1 MIVDLEHTIDAEGS
15 FDLVIENGDFKTSAG
30 LESPLVVSLFSDRRA
45 FDDEGISDPLRRR
58 GWLGST
64 IAGGTDHNF
73 GSGLWLY
80 EQARMSQDTVNGV
93 RSEAEAA
100 LEWMADE
107 EIIDTAVA
115 QVVPDPA
122 TRALNIVIDLT
133 SPAGEVNRV
142 AYAIASA
149 TETSLLNKTY
159 PTTSTP
165 PKPAAGSLLWWISSI
180 GR

>member
-1 MIVDLEHTIDAEGS
+1 MIVDFEHVLDVEGS

-45 FDDEGISDPLRRR
+45 YSDEGIGDSLRRR

-64 IAGGTDHNF
+64 IVGGTDHNF

-80 EQARMSQDTVNGV
+80 SQARMSQDTINGV

-107 EIIDTAVA
+107 EILDTAVA

-133 SPAGEVNRV
+133 SPTGEVNRV
-142 AYAIASA
+142 SYVIASA
-149 TETSLLNKTY
+149 TE
-159 PTTSTP
+159 
-165 PKPAAGSLLWWISSI
+165 AGVL
-180 GR
+180 RAQ